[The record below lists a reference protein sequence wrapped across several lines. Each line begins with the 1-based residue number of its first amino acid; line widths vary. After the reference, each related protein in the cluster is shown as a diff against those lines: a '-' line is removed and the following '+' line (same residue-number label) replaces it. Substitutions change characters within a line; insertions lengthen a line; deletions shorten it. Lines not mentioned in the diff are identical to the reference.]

1 MKKLTLAERIAL
13 AEEASRIR
21 AVERM
26 KRANALL
33 TEEPLDEVKQAL
45 DSYAG
50 WLRNEDE
57 FRKDVK
63 FIVGLVGALIFSGCL
78 WYILYILNGGLL

>member
-1 MKKLTLAERIAL
+1 MKKLTLSERIEL

-33 TEEPLDEVKQAL
+33 AEESPDEVKQAL
-45 DSYAG
+45 DCYAD
-50 WLRNEDE
+50 WLRDESE

-63 FIVGLVGALIFSGCL
+63 FVLGLFGALIFAGCL